1 MSKSR
6 YRFLPITQCIEHVL
20 TCSENDPQEE
30 RKLEECLSL
39 VNNMLSERKQM
50 LTHERIRMRYEFLAL
65 GLVDLLKTLSQ
76 RYPLNCA
83 LKEQIDSFNNLRNKD
98 EYNFAI
104 NDVDLNNH
112 VDIFHAIY
120 SQV

>member
-1 MSKSR
+1 MTS
-6 YRFLPITQCIEHVL
+6 
-20 TCSENDPQEE
+20 SENDPHEE

-39 VNNMLSERKQM
+39 VNNLLSESKQL
-50 LTHERIRMRYEFLAL
+50 LTHERIRMRYELIAL
-65 GLVDLLKTLSQ
+65 GFVDLLKTLNQ
-76 RYPLNCA
+76 RYPLNTT
-83 LKEQIDSFNNLRNKD
+83 LKEQIDTFNSLRNKD
-98 EYNFAI
+98 EYNFTI